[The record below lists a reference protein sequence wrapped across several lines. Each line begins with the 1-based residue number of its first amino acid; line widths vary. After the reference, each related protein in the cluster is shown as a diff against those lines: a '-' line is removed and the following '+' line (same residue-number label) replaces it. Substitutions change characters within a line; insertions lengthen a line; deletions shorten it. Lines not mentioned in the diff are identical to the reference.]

1 MTLSECQC
9 HFLSVN
15 SYCFLYK
22 NFYSFFFFLF
32 LGFLVAFYMARK
44 NLGFCKQIEQWEGLY
59 YIKKMIETL
68 IFIKER
74 MPLIINMP
82 CLTLLVLV
90 FFPLL
95 NCNLFFQSDHN
106 FKQI

>member
-1 MTLSECQC
+1 MS
-9 HFLSVN
+9 FLSVN
-15 SYCFLYK
+15 NYCFLYK
-22 NFYSFFFFLF
+22 NFYSFYFLI

-59 YIKKMIETL
+59 YIKKMFETL

-74 MPLIINMP
+74 MSLIIDMA

-90 FFPLL
+90 LFFPLKL
-95 NCNLFFQSDHN
+95 
-106 FKQI
+106 